1 MAIRASLP
9 FVSRRQADIIEVV
22 ARNGWSYF
30 RNQLSLNPEP
40 EQFSLPLPEVLRQI
54 LIDLGPTF
62 VKLGQ
67 LLSTRPDLLAPEYI
81 QALETLQ
88 DDVPALPWVEIED
101 ILKAEFQQPWTTLF
115 AEIDQ
120 SAIAAGSLGQVH
132 KGRLKDGQVVAI
144 KIQRPG
150 IRSVIEQDLDV
161 LQSLAE
167 WFSSDSVGQ
176 AYDLPGLVEEF
187 RSSLNGEL
195 DFRREARN
203 TDQLRENLSSS
214 TLWNRGQ
221 VIVPQVFW
229 SLTRERVLV
238 LEWIEGVKLNSVDLP
253 EARKQALA
261 ALIVQVIMQQMLLNR
276 FFHADPHPGNF
287 LYIGDET
294 ENRIALLDCG
304 MVAMFDPRTQRII
317 SDLLVGIIY
326 EQPRQVAQSI
336 RELGFTRLELDLR
349 SIESAF
355 DRLLR
360 RFYTRPLEEIN
371 MTELLNEA
379 LRIPRE
385 NKIQMPGTI
394 GLFVKA
400 IANVEGIARRF
411 DPLFPFVDVARPVVE
426 QSLQRRM
433 FGDQIVPD
441 IARSSLYLSEFLIQ
455 FPQRLDVLLDRLER
469 SELGLIWR
477 WRDQSEFQ
485 QAVTKAVRRISLA
498 LIGVGSMVS
507 GSLLATAG
515 LADPSGATLLWSQG
529 LLGVG
534 ITLGAW
540 LVMEYL
546 FKP

>member
-9 FVSRRQADIIEVV
+9 FVSSRQAEIIEVV
-22 ARNGWSYF
+22 ARNGWHYF

-40 EQFSLPLPEVLRQI
+40 EQFALPLPDVLRQI
-54 LIDLGPTF
+54 LIELGPTF

-67 LLSTRPDLLAPEYI
+67 LLSTRPDLLSPEYI
-81 QALETLQ
+81 QALESLQ
-88 DDVPALPWVEIED
+88 DNVPALPWSEIED
-101 ILKAEFQQPWTTLF
+101 ILKAELEQPWQRFF
-115 AEIDQ
+115 ADIEPV
-120 SAIAAGSLGQVH
+120 AIAAGSLGQVH
-132 KGRLKDGQVVAI
+132 RGILQNGQVVAI

-150 IRSVIEQDLDV
+150 IREVIEQDLDV
-161 LQSLAE
+161 LAALAD
-167 WFSSDSVGQ
+167 WFSSDDIGQ

-187 RSSLNGEL
+187 RSSLYGEL
-195 DFRREARN
+195 DFRREGRN
-203 TDQLRENLSSS
+203 TDELRENLSRS
-214 TLWNRGQ
+214 TLWQPGQ

-229 SLTRERVLV
+229 DLTRERLLV
-238 LEWIEGVKLNSVDLP
+238 LEWIEGVKLNQVKLP
-253 EARKQALA
+253 EARQKALA

-276 FFHADPHPGNF
+276 TFHADPHPGNF
-287 LYIGDET
+287 LYVGDDT
-294 ENRIALLDCG
+294 EERVALLDCG

-317 SDLLVGIIY
+317 TDLLVGIIY

-349 SIESAF
+349 SIEAAF

-371 MTELLNEA
+371 MAALLNEA

-426 QSLQRRM
+426 QSLQKRM
-433 FGDQIVPD
+433 FGEQIVPD

-477 WRDQSEFQ
+477 WRDQSDFQ
-485 QAVTKAVRRISLA
+485 QAATKSLRRMSLA
-498 LIGVGSMVS
+498 VLGVGTMVS
-507 GSLLATAG
+507 GSLLASAG
-515 LADPSGATLLWSQG
+515 LNEPSGAILIWSQG
-529 LLGVG
+529 LLGIG
-534 ITLGAW
+534 MALSLW
-540 LVMEYL
+540 LLLEYI
-546 FKP
+546 FRP